1 MYHAEHGFFTLHRI
15 TSPIHVASCSLQQQF
30 PTMFHQ
36 ACGEAEGGL
45 IALLML
51 GI

>member
-1 MYHAEHGFFTLHRI
+1 MYCAEPCFFTQHCI
-15 TSPIHVASCSLQQQF
+15 TSLMHTASCSLQQQF